1 MDLKVY
7 ALLNEKIKELAGGGL
22 TQAEVEK
29 IVTDEVAKIVA
40 GAPEDFDT
48 LKEMSDWISSHEES
62 AASMNS
68 AIQTNANDIS
78 ALDTNKVDKVAG
90 KSLISDTE
98 IARLAKVTNYD
109 DSGVKADIQTNADNI
124 DTNKTNISTLAK
136 HVTGDLTDSD
146 FSEDSTVEMTKT
158 VPSGM
163 TDYAAVKVIGGRTQ
177 KMVQLTTSQLA
188 SANNVTLNSSASIYS
203 NAITYKQGHVYMM
216 SAKSNAYP
224 LRFQSDGI
232 HGMAKLEIGS
242 NARVLTKF
250 TCNYSDFSTG
260 AYIYNTSSSSYTVTG
275 NFLIFDLTEMGVPD
289 ITVEEF
295 KAMFPESYYPYTE
308 GELWNAATE
317 SVVSVG
323 KNIAEFSPMTEKTK
337 MNIYGAIEK
346 GKFLKAGKYTLSYQS
361 DYTAFLQVWLVDNM
375 TQIVKDGSA
384 KTITFTLPSDGKYS
398 IYFYKDTTSEGGLA
412 NANIRNLQLEKS
424 NEATPYT
431 QHFKTTLL
439 IPESDRNLSCFGYG
453 IDETIQNVRDY
464 ENGTYTQMVA
474 EVDLGNLADSMY
486 FNQSYSNHV
495 IGIRIYAKA
504 SSVGICS
511 KYSYVSPPPSG
522 VTNMTDKSFAI
533 GSDGQMYI
541 RDSSITD
548 TTDVTQIKSVLSG
561 TKAVYQLATPV
572 VTECSDILHP
582 IRCEAGGTITFN
594 NEHNLDIPNTV
605 IYKKEV
611 SLS

>member
-1 MDLKVY
+1 MSKFLDMT
-7 ALLNEKIKELAGGGL
+7 GL
-22 TQAEVEK
+22 THFKNKMINV
-29 IVTDEVAKIVA
+29 V
-40 GAPEDFDT
+40 
-48 LKEMSDWISSHEES
+48 
-62 AASMNS
+62 NS
-68 AIQTNANDIS
+68 GLN
-78 ALDTNKVDKVAG
+78 NKVDKVTG

-98 IARLAKVTNYD
+98 IARLAKVDNYD
-109 DSGVKADIQTNADNI
+109 DSGIKADIQTNADNI

-136 HVTGDLTDSD
+136 HMTGDLTDSD
-146 FSEDSTVEMTKT
+146 FQEDSTVAMTKT

-163 TDYAAVKVIGGRTQ
+163 GDYAAISKISGKTQ
-177 KMVQLTTSQLA
+177 KVVQLISDRKTWTNGSTVDSKTFFMPVIQSRASTSSTTVTESLDTSSTSATGLYQRKFKATQNAGAVYIKHNGTTKDILLA
-188 SANNVTLNSSASIYS
+188 NNEANIVANHSYIFSCNIVANNPSANNGLS
-203 NAITYKQGHVYMM
+203 
-216 SAKSNAYP
+216 
-224 LRFQSDGI
+224 
-232 HGMAKLEIGS
+232 
-242 NARVLTKF
+242 LTNVMLF
-250 TCNYSDFSTG
+250 
-260 AYIYNTSSSSYTVTG
+260 
-275 NFLIFDLTEMGVPD
+275 D
-289 ITVEEF
+289 IT
-295 KAMFPESYYPYTE
+295 AMGFAESTTLEQFNAAIKEYVAYGSY
-308 GELWNAATE
+308 LWNAPVE
-317 SVVSVG
+317 SVVSTSADG
-323 KNIAEFSPMTEKTK
+323 TTE
-337 MNIYGAIEK
+337 
-346 GKFLKAGKYTLSYQS
+346 
-361 DYTAFLQVWLVDNM
+361 
-375 TQIVKDGSA
+375 
-384 KTITFTLPSDGKYS
+384 
-398 IYFYKDTTSEGGLA
+398 
-412 NANIRNLQLEKS
+412 
-424 NEATPYT
+424 
-431 QHFKTTLL
+431 TTLL
-439 IPESDRNLSCFGYG
+439 LPDSDRNLSCFGYG

-495 IGIRIYAKA
+495 IGIRISAKA